1 MSSFLR
7 ILVCKIETNTMK
19 GTNLGEFEELLLLIV
34 LILDKEAYMLRIKD
48 EIKSQV
54 NRSIS
59 MGALHTTLS
68 RLEQKDFLQSELG
81 GATQE
86 RGGRRKR
93 IYELTAAGKAAL
105 NEVKELRAN
114 LWSQVPSF
122 NLKFIHA

>member
-1 MSSFLR
+1 MR
-7 ILVCKIETNTMK
+7 
-19 GTNLGEFEELLLLIV
+19 GTNLGEFEELLLLVV
-34 LILDKEAYMLRIKD
+34 LILQDEAYMLRIKD
-48 EIKSQV
+48 EIKTQV

-68 RLEQKDFLQSELG
+68 RLEQKDFLKSEMG
-81 GATQE
+81 GATKE

-93 IYELTAAGKAAL
+93 IYELTSSGKAAL

-122 NLKFIHA
+122 DLKFNG

>member
-1 MSSFLR
+1 
-7 ILVCKIETNTMK
+7 MK
-19 GTNLGEFEELLLLIV
+19 GTNLGEFEELLLLVV
-34 LILDKEAYMLRIKD
+34 LILQEEAYMLRIKD
-48 EIKSQV
+48 EIKKQV

-68 RLEQKDFLQSELG
+68 RLEQKDFLKSELG

-93 IYELTAAGKAAL
+93 IYELTADGKTAL
-105 NEVKELRAN
+105 NEVKEMRAS

-122 NLKFIHA
+122 ELKFTNG

>member
-1 MSSFLR
+1 
-7 ILVCKIETNTMK
+7 MK

-34 LILDKEAYMLRIKD
+34 LILQEEAYMLRIRE

-68 RLEQKDFLQSELG
+68 RLEKKEFLKSEMG

-93 IYELTAAGKAAL
+93 IYELTADGKAVL
-105 NEVKELRAN
+105 KEAKDLRAN
-114 LWSQVPSF
+114 LWNQVPSF
-122 NLKFIHA
+122 EFIAVNV